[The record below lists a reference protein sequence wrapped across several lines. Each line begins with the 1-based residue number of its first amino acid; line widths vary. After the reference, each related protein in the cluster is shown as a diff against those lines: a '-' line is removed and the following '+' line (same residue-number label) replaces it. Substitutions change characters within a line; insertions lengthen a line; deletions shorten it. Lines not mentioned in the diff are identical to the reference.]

1 MNHPYLT
8 RKELRQRARRVWQ
21 KQRHAVQTIY
31 ACFGFSAAVEAVAS
45 FRLSWTEYKC
55 RAYVV
60 AVLDRTPERRLNM
73 LARRVADH
81 ERNGHVYRV
90 WIQVKT

>member
-1 MNHPYLT
+1 MSQLT
-8 RKELRQRARRVWQ
+8 PKQLRQRARRVWQ
-21 KQRHAVQTIY
+21 RQRHAVQAVY

-45 FRLSWTEYKC
+45 FRLSWTDFKC
-55 RAYVV
+55 NGYVRT
-60 AVLDRTPERRLNM
+60 VLSRTSERRLNM

-81 ERNGHVYRV
+81 ERNGHAYRI